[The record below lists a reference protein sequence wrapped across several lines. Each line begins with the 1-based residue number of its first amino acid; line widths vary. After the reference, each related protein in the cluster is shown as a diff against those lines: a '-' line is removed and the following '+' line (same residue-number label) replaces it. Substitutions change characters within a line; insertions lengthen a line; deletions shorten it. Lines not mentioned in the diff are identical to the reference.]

1 MFSSRVCCLFID
13 FAKKPVSTVF
23 RTDVG
28 KKVLDLKDNA
38 LHKNPWGVS
47 PSDLRVWRCKD
58 QNTVFSD
65 SDLEV
70 LEDKIREIFE
80 SQEVEAL
87 GSEQTATDLQLSE
100 QEYILLEIQGM
111 LYATASY
118 VILK

>member
-1 MFSSRVCCLFID
+1 M
-13 FAKKPVSTVF
+13 
-23 RTDVG
+23 
-28 KKVLDLKDNA
+28 
-38 LHKNPWGVS
+38 
-47 PSDLRVWRCKD
+47 
-58 QNTVFSD
+58 
-65 SDLEV
+65 